1 VGMTFVKVFFFFI
14 GTLSSGNPY
23 FHANLYLQP
32 KGHRGF
38 VISAQSQ
45 SGDPGSSWLSEEN
58 SGLQKLQQK
67 QQKLFDSDQNNFMEE
82 MGRVLGFSDG
92 LQNLIKIQH
101 FGQQPYYK
109 QQPYNILQQQPIETR
124 KTYIPKQPF
133 APLPYKPQPQQPY
146 KPQPQQPYKPQPQ
159 QPYHPQPQQP
169 YFPHKPFTQQPN
181 YPRPQQPQ
189 PRQNGELFPDSN
201 DPPRRLET
209 PAFIPTTAKTTSSS
223 TTAVETTTTTATSTK
238 QRQYCHSS
246 LSGFTFLYLIRLI

>member
-1 VGMTFVKVFFFFI
+1 MTFVKVFFFFI

-58 SGLQKLQQK
+58 SALQKLQQK

-146 KPQPQQPYKPQPQ
+146 
-159 QPYHPQPQQP
+159 
-169 YFPHKPFTQQPN
+169 FPHKPFTQQPN

-209 PAFIPTTAKTTSSS
+209 PAFIPTTARTTSSS